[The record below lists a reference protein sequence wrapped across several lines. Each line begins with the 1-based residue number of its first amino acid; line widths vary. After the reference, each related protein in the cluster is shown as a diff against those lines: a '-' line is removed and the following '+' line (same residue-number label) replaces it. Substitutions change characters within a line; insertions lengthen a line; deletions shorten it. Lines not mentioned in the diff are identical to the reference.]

1 MQLYLH
7 SGVPSYNT
15 ATADYVLGFG
25 ETMSGALAD
34 QILNRER
41 KGLFSPSC
49 FYTRQNLLQGDAVGQ
64 RRQWVTLL
72 TTSLRC
78 DDVIGAEKKV

>member
-34 QILNRER
+34 QVLNRER

-49 FYTRQNLLQGDAVGQ
+49 FR
-64 RRQWVTLL
+64 
-72 TTSLRC
+72 
-78 DDVIGAEKKV
+78 